1 MPEEIFDN
9 LDDWN
14 RCIWS
19 VSPDRKD
26 EVCGLR
32 PGQNPVSSGG
42 KVKDRGIV
50 GRLKDSLLND
60 QSIISVPTDFVGP
73 PGPINSGV
81 VGPEISGLVL
91 TPDARP
97 VEAGEVV
104 DGGLVPQ
111 LWYAPNKA
119 AGAAIRALP
128 RPLQVPVAIVF
139 PWLFWLLVA
148 GYVYSKLRRK

>member
-32 PGQNPVSSGG
+32 PGQNPANSGG
-42 KVKDRGIV
+42 KVKDRGLV
-50 GRLKDSLLND
+50 ARLKDSLLNS
-60 QSIISVPTDFVGP
+60 QAIISVPSDFIGP

-81 VGPEISGLVL
+81 VGPEIPGLVL

-97 VEAGEVV
+97 VGAGEVV
-104 DGGLVPQ
+104 DGGLVPD

-119 AGAAIRALP
+119 AAAGIRALP
-128 RPLQVPVAIVF
+128 KPFQVPFALAF

>member
-1 MPEEIFDN
+1 MPEEIFSN
-9 LDDWN
+9 VDDWN

-19 VSPDRKD
+19 VSADRKD

-32 PGQNPVSSGG
+32 PGTNPPAGAG
-42 KVKDRGIV
+42 KAKTPGILT
-50 GRLKDSLLND
+50 RLKDRVLGT
-60 QSIISVPTDFVGP
+60 QSSISVPTDFIGP

-81 VGPEISGLVL
+81 APPEIAGLVL

-97 VEAGEVV
+97 VPPGEVV
-104 DGGLVPQ
+104 DEGLGLG

-128 RPLQVPVAIVF
+128 KPFQVPIALAF

>member
-9 LDDWN
+9 VDDWN
-14 RCIWS
+14 RCIRV

-42 KVKDRGIV
+42 KIKSPGII
-50 GRLKDSLLND
+50 GRLKDKVLGT
-60 QSIISVPTDFVGP
+60 QSQISVPTDFIGP

-81 VGPEISGLVL
+81 VGPEIPGLVL

-97 VEAGEVV
+97 VGAGEVV
-104 DGGLVPQ
+104 DEGLG

-119 AGAAIRALP
+119 ASSAIRALP
-128 RPLQVPVAIVF
+128 KPFQIPVALAF
-139 PWLFWLLVA
+139 PWIFWLLVA